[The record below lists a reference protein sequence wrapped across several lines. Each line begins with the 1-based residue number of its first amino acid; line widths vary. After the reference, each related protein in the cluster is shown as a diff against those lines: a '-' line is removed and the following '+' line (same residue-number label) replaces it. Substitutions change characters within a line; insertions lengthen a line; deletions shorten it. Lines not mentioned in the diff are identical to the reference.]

1 MPLLVY
7 LILEIAV
14 VLLVGSWIG
23 VGWTLLALVAS
34 TVIGVLIARREG
46 LRALGALRGRG
57 GGAPE
62 LTDGLLIGLGGLLFV
77 IPGFLSDLL
86 GLILLLPPT
95 RRAVRNRML
104 RGAGSRVPG
113 LRMFVLRPD
122 GTVGAATVVDGSVVD
137 PSSAPTPGG
146 AANGSA
152 TRILPARPAGRPAA
166 AGGSVIDGSV
176 IDGSI
181 DEPPATSTR

>member
-34 TVIGVLIARREG
+34 SVIGVLIARREG
-46 LRALGALRGRG
+46 LRAVGALRGRG

-77 IPGFLSDLL
+77 LPGFLSDLL
-86 GLILLLPPT
+86 GLVLLFPPT
-95 RRAVRNRML
+95 RKAVRNRML

-137 PSSAPTPGG
+137 PSGAGGPAGG
-146 AANGSA
+146 ATVRVLQ
-152 TRILPARPAGRPAA
+152 TRPVGRPTA
-166 AGGSVIDGSV
+166 AGGPVVDGSVIDGSV
-176 IDGSI
+176 